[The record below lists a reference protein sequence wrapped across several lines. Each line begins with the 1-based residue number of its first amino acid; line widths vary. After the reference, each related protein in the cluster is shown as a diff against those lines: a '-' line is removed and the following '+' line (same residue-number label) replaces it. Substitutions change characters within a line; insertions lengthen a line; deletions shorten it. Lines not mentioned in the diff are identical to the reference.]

1 MVDVLQEE
9 KVQQVNHL
17 FEEIDDRRRV
27 SMNQNLLRI
36 VHISANSESAD
47 IFKQCSLKPFQ

>member
-1 MVDVLQEE
+1 MVDFLQEE

-27 SMNQNLLRI
+27 SI
-36 VHISANSESAD
+36 E
-47 IFKQCSLKPFQ
+47 